1 MNRKRKYDSFCN
13 NSQIITYNP
22 NSIISRIAYE
32 NKKLK
37 IDVQYL
43 KYTIDDLVKQ
53 IQNLTLEVKKV
64 KNIQN
69 KYFGKEDKEDKIP
82 DELQMFY
89 YA

>member
-13 NSQIITYNP
+13 NSQIITHNP

-69 KYFGKEDKEDKIP
+69 KYLGKEDKEDKIP

>member
-1 MNRKRKYDSFCN
+1 MQD
-13 NSQIITYNP
+13 QTITYNP

-69 KYFGKEDKEDKIP
+69 KYLGKEDKEDKIP